1 MTNNALLHIVL
12 PMVQSM
18 TGFGSGEAGVFRVEV
33 RSLNH
38 RYMDAN
44 VRIPSTLGRMEMELR
59 DRLKKK
65 FQRGKFDVY
74 VNVSGTGEMHVHL
87 DKDAAR
93 EIKESLSALG
103 KELNISEE
111 VGMDALLRWKD
122 TFMRE
127 EITFDEAELI
137 KAFEAAVEGLF
148 DMRRLE
154 GDTLAGEIRSIA
166 ESIAARNDDINNMCP
181 TIMGECRKKY
191 TDRLNDLLKD
201 REIDEGRILQ
211 EAAQIVEKSD
221 ITEEL
226 ARIRSHVD
234 QMLTI
239 LGNGPAVGRKLD
251 FLLQELNREVNTIAS
266 KTGDKSVL
274 AHVIDM
280 KAEIER
286 AREQAQNLQ

>member
-1 MTNNALLHIVL
+1 
-12 PMVQSM
+12 MVQSM
-18 TGFGSGEAGVFRVEV
+18 TGFGAGEAGVFRVEV

-44 VRIPSTLGRMEMELR
+44 VRIPPTLGRMEMELR

-74 VNVSGTGEMHVHL
+74 VNVAGTGQMHVHM
-87 DKDAAR
+87 DKAAAS
-93 EIKESLSALG
+93 EIKDSLVALG
-103 KELNISEE
+103 EELGLSGD
-111 VGMDALLRWKD
+111 VGLDALLRWKD
-122 TFMRE
+122 SFMRE
-127 EITFDEAELI
+127 EITFDEVELLS
-137 KAFEAAVEGLF
+137 AFDVAVEGLF
-148 DMRRLE
+148 EMRRRE
-154 GDTLAGEIRSIA
+154 GETLAGEIRSIA
-166 ESIAARNDDINNMCP
+166 SAIAARNDDINSMCP

-191 TDRLNDLLKD
+191 TDRLNDLLRD

-266 KTGDKSVL
+266 KTGDKVVL
-274 AHVIDM
+274 THVIDM

>member
-1 MTNNALLHIVL
+1 
-12 PMVQSM
+12 MVQSM
-18 TGFGSGEAGVFRVEV
+18 TGFGSGEAGVFRIEV

-44 VRIPSTLGRMEMELR
+44 VRIPPTLGRVEMELR
-59 DRLKKK
+59 DRLKKR

-74 VNVSGTGEMHVHL
+74 VNVAGTGEMHVRL
-87 DKDAAR
+87 DRDAAR
-93 EIKESLSALG
+93 EIKDSLNSLG
-103 KELNISEE
+103 KDLDLPGEI
-111 VGMDALLRWKD
+111 GMDALLRWKD
-122 TFMRE
+122 SFMRE
-127 EITFDEAELI
+127 ETTFEESDLLR
-137 KAFEAAVEGLF
+137 AFDMAVEGLLE
-148 DMRRLE
+148 MRRLE
-154 GDTLAGEIRSIA
+154 GDTLAKEIRSIA
-166 ESIAARNDDINNMCP
+166 SAIAARNDDINNMCP
-181 TIMGECRKKY
+181 AIMGECRKKY
-191 TDRLNDLLKD
+191 TDRLNDLLRD
-201 REIDEGRILQ
+201 REIDEGKILQ

-234 QMLTI
+234 QMMGI
-239 LGNGPAVGRKLD
+239 LDNGPAVGRKLD

-266 KTGDKSVL
+266 KTGDKKVL